1 MVCLLLDTIKDEAEK
16 FLKAVN
22 QELPEGM
29 ELEFEGFFERG
40 FFVTKKRYAL
50 IQEGKIVVKGL
61 ELVRRD
67 WAPVARKT
75 QEKVLRAI
83 LEDGSPKKATKIVR
97 DVIEDIKKGN
107 LDLEDLVINTQI
119 TRNPESYQQNAP
131 HVMAA
136 KKAIERGRKVVR
148 GSIMRYVVVKG
159 KSPISQRA
167 EPVEDVDISD
177 YDPTYYIEN
186 QVLPAISRIIE
197 AIGYSPSE
205 VMHQERQSSLDAFF
219 N

>member
-1 MVCLLLDTIKDEAEK
+1 LRDTIKEEAEK

-22 QELPEGM
+22 QDLPEGM

-50 IQEGKIVVKGL
+50 IQKGKIVVKGL

-97 DVIEDIKKGN
+97 DVVEDIKKGD

-159 KSPISQRA
+159 KAPISQRA
-167 EPVEDVDISD
+167 EPVEDVDIGD
-177 YDPTYYIEN
+177 YDPNYYIEN

-205 VMHQERQSSLDAFF
+205 IMHQERQSNLDAFF

>member
-1 MVCLLLDTIKDEAEK
+1 MVCLLRDTIKDEAEK

-107 LDLEDLVINTQI
+107 LGLEDLVINTQI

-197 AIGYSPSE
+197 AIGYSASE

>member
-1 MVCLLLDTIKDEAEK
+1 MVYLLRDIIKEEAEK
-16 FLKAVN
+16 FLKTVN
-22 QELPEGM
+22 QDLPEGM

-83 LEDGSPKKATKIVR
+83 LEDGSPKKAKKIVR
-97 DVIEDIKKGN
+97 DVIEAIKKGD

-136 KKAIERGRKVVR
+136 KKAVSRGRKVVR

-159 KSPISQRA
+159 KAPISQRA
-167 EPVEDVDISD
+167 EPVEDVNISD
-177 YDPTYYIEN
+177 YDPNYYIEN
-186 QVLPAISRIIE
+186 QVFPAISRIIE

-205 VMHQERQSSLDAFF
+205 IMHQERQSSLDAFF

>member
-1 MVCLLLDTIKDEAEK
+1 MVCLLRDTITDEAKK
-16 FLKAVN
+16 FTETVN

-83 LEDGSPKKATKIVR
+83 LEHGSPKKATKIVR
-97 DVIEDIKKGN
+97 DVIQDIKKGD

-119 TRNPESYQQNAP
+119 TRNPDSYQQNAP

-136 KKAIERGRKVVR
+136 KKALERGRKVVR

-159 KSPISQRA
+159 KTPISQRA

-177 YDPTYYIEN
+177 YDPIYYIEN

-205 VMHQERQSSLDAFF
+205 IMHQERQSSLDAFF

>member
-1 MVCLLLDTIKDEAEK
+1 LRDTIKEEAEK

-22 QELPEGM
+22 QDLPEGM

-50 IQEGKIVVKGL
+50 IQKGKIVVKGL

-97 DVIEDIKKGN
+97 DVVEEIKKGD

-159 KSPISQRA
+159 KAPISQRA
-167 EPVEDVDISD
+167 EPVEDVDIGD
-177 YDPTYYIEN
+177 YDPNYYIEN

-205 VMHQERQSSLDAFF
+205 IMHQERQSNLDAFF

>member
-1 MVCLLLDTIKDEAEK
+1 
-16 FLKAVN
+16 
-22 QELPEGM
+22 M

-97 DVIEDIKKGN
+97 DVIQDIKNGD

-119 TRNPESYQQNAP
+119 TRNPESYQQKAP

-136 KKAIERGRKVVR
+136 KKAMERGRKVVR

-159 KSPISQRA
+159 KTPISQRA

-177 YDPTYYIEN
+177 YDPVYYIEN

>member
-1 MVCLLLDTIKDEAEK
+1 M
-16 FLKAVN
+16 
-22 QELPEGM
+22 
-29 ELEFEGFFERG
+29 
-40 FFVTKKRYAL
+40 
-50 IQEGKIVVKGL
+50 VKGL

-97 DVIEDIKKGN
+97 DVIQDIKNGD

-119 TRNPESYQQNAP
+119 TRNPESYQQKAP

-136 KKAIERGRKVVR
+136 KKAMERGRKVVR

-159 KSPISQRA
+159 KTPISQRA

-177 YDPTYYIEN
+177 YDPVYYIEN

>member
-1 MVCLLLDTIKDEAEK
+1 MVCLLRDTIKDEAEK
-16 FLKAVN
+16 FLKVVN

>member
-1 MVCLLLDTIKDEAEK
+1 LRDTIKDEAEK

>member
-1 MVCLLLDTIKDEAEK
+1 MVCLLRDTIKDEAEK

>member
-1 MVCLLLDTIKDEAEK
+1 MVCLLRDTIKDEAEK

-107 LDLEDLVINTQI
+107 LGLEDLVINTQI

-205 VMHQERQSSLDAFF
+205 EIGRAHV
-219 N
+219 

>member
-1 MVCLLLDTIKDEAEK
+1 MVCLLRDTIKDEAEK

-107 LDLEDLVINTQI
+107 LGLEDLVINTQI